1 MRKGERMQRVRSRI
15 QKIFFRVGHWTALCV
30 CAVSTIVGCDP
41 GQREGVREQVRQSRE
56 WTPENQKKYPKEFAQ
71 YAVREAET
79 AAERL
84 ETNRLRIIQQQAR
97 LKELG
102 DASRAKAVAG
112 HEALVDLKKL
122 YRSADAASSWPVV
135 WRDVPRDADWM
146 RRNIVKLNTETQR
159 EEAAA
164 TRIEAVQKKLVTA
177 LEENRQS
184 TDKAYDSVEQM
195 KLAQAEIETKGLT
208 RQLEQRLAEI
218 GAVVKELGG
227 GTQANDLDNL
237 EDLTVEKRA
246 TDGDKSFES
255 LMAEP

>member
-1 MRKGERMQRVRSRI
+1 MLRLTSRI
-15 QKIFFRVGHWTALCV
+15 RRVLFRVGQLAVLCV
-30 CAVSTIVGCDP
+30 CAAATTIGCDP
-41 GQREGVREQVRQSRE
+41 GQREEVREQVRQSRE

-71 YAVREAET
+71 YAVREAES

-84 ETNRLRIIQQQAR
+84 EANRLRIAQHQAR
-97 LKELG
+97 IKDMG
-102 DASRAKAVAG
+102 DASRAKAAAG
-112 HEALVDLKKL
+112 QEALVELKKL
-122 YRSADAASSWPVV
+122 YRAADAASSWPVV

-164 TRIEAVQKKLVTA
+164 ARTDAVQKKLATA

-184 TDKAYDSVEQM
+184 TDKAYDAVEQM

-227 GTQANDLDNL
+227 GTQADDLDNL

-246 TDGDKSFES
+246 TEGDKTFES